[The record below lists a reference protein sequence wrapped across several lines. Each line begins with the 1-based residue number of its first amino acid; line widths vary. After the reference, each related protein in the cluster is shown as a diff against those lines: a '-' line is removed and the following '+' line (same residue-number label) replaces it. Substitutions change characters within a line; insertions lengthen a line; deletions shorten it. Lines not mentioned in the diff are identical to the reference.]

1 MMRNFQDRLRPR
13 VRTACHVL
21 LPRLCVAG
29 QQDARPAVAKEDGYR
44 AVVGLGEELPW
55 RPGDDVDRLSNLL
68 NLSPLQWLLP
78 QYILSGFSHRS
89 RVAGRIRRWH

>member
-29 QQDARPAVAKEDGYR
+29 QHDARPAVAKEDGHR
-44 AVVGLGEELPW
+44 VVVGLGEELPW
-55 RPGDDVDRLSNLL
+55 RRRDDVDRLAPRP
-68 NLSPLQWLLP
+68 SPAAFRCEAP
-78 QYILSGFSHRS
+78 RPSSP
-89 RVAGRIRRWH
+89 RRARPAETSCR